1 MELPT
6 GYLNYTTH
14 ALCFSTVFCGVF
26 GPLRAICPPRRV
38 LPARKAR
45 TASRPGGTR
54 LLQERRTERTTERA
68 ALWQLREE
76 YSAPDSAGRQW
87 PTARTL
93 TRAGRSTETDRRT
106 VSADSASRRTAETGR
121 LHEYAYDNHWSEKT
135 DRGEES
141 KQRDASRIPV
151 ILSVLAVLAAVY
163 FGVKHYLK
171 KKR

>member
-1 MELPT
+1 MNRVIPVLV
-6 GYLNYTTH
+6 LLLL
-14 ALCFSTVFCGVF
+14 AACSTS
-26 GPLRAICPPRRV
+26 RRMQRETDRRV
-38 LPARKAR
+38 AETGTLQLAR
-45 TASRPGGTR
+45 TDSTESRSGGTR